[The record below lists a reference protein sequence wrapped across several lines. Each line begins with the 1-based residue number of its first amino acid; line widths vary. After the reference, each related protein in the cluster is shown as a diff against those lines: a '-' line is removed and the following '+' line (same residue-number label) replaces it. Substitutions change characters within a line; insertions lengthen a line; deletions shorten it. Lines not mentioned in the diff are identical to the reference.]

1 MGAGAMV
8 GTGWWSDLWRWSFEP
23 LVIEALVAAALAYAH
38 GLRTVARRRSAR
50 VWRGPAACF
59 FAGLVVLTVALLSPV
74 DTFAGDSLAMH
85 MVQHLLLTLVAPPLL
100 LLGRPLT
107 LAHAASSRRTG
118 ATLTRIA
125 RHPIVRLLGHPA
137 VGFASFALVLWA
149 SHVTSLYEATLT
161 NTWLH
166 AGEHV
171 AYVVSATLFW
181 WPVVARDPGAR
192 RLSHPARLLYLF
204 LSMPVMSL
212 LGFVVSSNER
222 VLYPH
227 YIVVAGSVAAALRD
241 QRLAGTIMW
250 ESSMLC
256 GAFALAFVLMEWLA
270 HDEAEGRRIDAVR
283 AQAGAPAE
291 VASG

>member
-1 MGAGAMV
+1 MV

-23 LVIEALVAAALAYAH
+23 LVIEGLVAAALAYAH
-38 GLRTVARRRSAR
+38 GLRIVGRRRSAR
-50 VWRGPAACF
+50 VWRGAAACF
-59 FAGLVVLTVALLSPV
+59 FAGLVVLAVALLSPV
-74 DTFAGDSLAMH
+74 DTFADDSLATH

-118 ATLTRIA
+118 ARLTSIA
-125 RHPIVRLLGHPA
+125 RHPVVRLLGHPA
-137 VGFASFALVLWA
+137 VGFASFTLVLWA

-161 NTWLH
+161 DTWLH
-166 AGEHV
+166 AGEHI
-171 AYVVSATLFW
+171 AYVISASLFW
-181 WPVVARDPGAR
+181 WPVVARDPGSR

-227 YIVVAGSVAAALRD
+227 YIVAAGSVAAALRD

-270 HDEAEGRRIDAVR
+270 HDEAEGARTDALQRASIRR
-283 AQAGAPAE
+283 AE
-291 VASG
+291 IANG